1 MTPRTEKALLPE
13 DLLERLANITDS
25 ASRTKY
31 LGPRRRLHRADVV
44 QHLIEA
50 SRAKLRID
58 SRQALSLAEAAVA
71 IARRLRN
78 KEVLARSFRCK
89 ANTLYNM
96 GENKPALEYHRQA
109 LAIFRKLGN
118 LEEQAR
124 TLNSSIQPFILLGA
138 YGRALKAAEGA
149 RKLFKRLGDLR
160 HLAHVEIN
168 LGNLYH
174 RQDRFEEGLAC
185 YERAYEM
192 LLPLRDAEGL
202 AVALYNM
209 AVCLIAL
216 NDFPRALCTYQRA
229 REMFVQHGMTL
240 LVTQSDYNIAY
251 LYYLRGE
258 YTRAIEMLRATRDES
273 EKNGDAHVL
282 ALCYLDLSEIY
293 LELNLSTEA
302 QETAHQGYLRSQKL
316 GMGYEEA
323 KCQAN
328 EAMAYGQ
335 LGKAAQSLEL
345 FAQARAKFVRERNVV
360 WSFLIDLYQAV
371 VLFNQGRLVEA
382 RRCCSRASRFF
393 ATSHLPGKAVLCQL
407 LLVRLSLR
415 AGDIATA
422 RTECAQTVGRLAT
435 LDAPVLHYQ
444 AQLLMGEVQKAS
456 GDPHG
461 AYQSCQ
467 KAREALEALR
477 ANLRGDE
484 LKIAFMKN
492 RLEVYENLIEL
503 CLSDTSRKNSAEES
517 FGYIE
522 QAKSRSLA
530 ELLMQP
536 GHPLTFPERGSSD
549 LALRIRE
556 MREEIHWYYRRIE
569 IEELSTEAG
578 APKRVGELQKQAL
591 HHEHELLRALREL
604 PSSEALGNADADK
617 VSATCSLETIRG
629 CLAAD
634 AALVEY
640 FTLSNQF
647 IAAIVTRDGL
657 EIVPVAPVARV
668 ANLVGMLRF
677 QISKFRLGA
686 DYIREFEQAL
696 LNTTRSHLQELYRE
710 IFAPL
715 RDHLKPKARHLI
727 IVPHGTLH
735 YVPFHALFDGK
746 DYLIDSFSI
755 SYAPSASIYAV
766 CHQRK
771 SKATGPPLVLGVPD
785 SRAPSIQE
793 EIESVAK
800 ALPGATLVL
809 GAQAGEQALRSKG
822 VESRLIHIAT
832 HGRFRQDNPM
842 FSGIR
847 LGSSYLNLFDLYQL
861 KLDAELVTLSG
872 CATGLNV
879 VAAGDELL
887 GLIRGLLY
895 AGAHSLLLSLWD
907 VHDRTTTELMTS
919 FYRRSGTAGNKALA
933 LQCAMQELREH
944 HPHPYYW
951 APFTL
956 IGGALRN

>member
-1 MTPRTEKALLPE
+1 VTPPTGNAALPE
-13 DLLERLANITDS
+13 DWLRRLANITDG
-25 ASRTKY
+25 ASRRKY
-31 LGPRRRLHRADVV
+31 LGRRRRLHRADVV
-44 QHLIEA
+44 QQLIEA
-50 SRAKLRID
+50 SRAKLRVD

-96 GENKPALEYHRQA
+96 GENKAALEYHHQA
-109 LAIFRKLGN
+109 LAIFRKLGHA
-118 LEEQAR
+118 EEQAR
-124 TLNSSIQPFILLGA
+124 TLNSSIQPFILLGE
-138 YGRALKAAEGA
+138 YRRALKAAEGA
-149 RKLFKRLGDLR
+149 RKLFKRLGDHR
-160 HLAHVEIN
+160 RLAHVEIN
-168 LGNLYH
+168 VGNLYH

-185 YERAYEM
+185 YERAHEM

-216 NDFPRALCTYQRA
+216 NDFPRALGTYQRA
-229 REMFVQHGMTL
+229 RAMFVQHGMTL
-240 LVTQSDYNIAY
+240 LVSQSDYNIAY
-251 LYYLRGE
+251 LFYLRGE

-282 ALCYLDLSEIY
+282 ALCYLDLSDIY
-293 LELNLSTEA
+293 LELNLSAEA
-302 QETAHQGYLRSQKL
+302 QQTAHEGYLRFQKL

-328 EAMAYGQ
+328 EAIAYGQ
-335 LGKAAQSLEL
+335 LGKSAQSLDS
-345 FAQARAKFVRERNVV
+345 FAQARAKFGHEKNVA
-360 WSFLIDLYQAV
+360 WPFLIDLYQAV
-371 VLFNQGRLVEA
+371 VLYNEGRLAEA
-382 RRCCSRASRFF
+382 RRSCSRASRFF
-393 ATSHLPGKAVLCQL
+393 ATSPLPGKAVLCQL
-407 LLVRLSLR
+407 LLARLLLR
-415 AGDIATA
+415 AGNIAA
-422 RTECAQTVGRLAT
+422 AHQECVQTLGRLAN
-435 LDAPVLHYQ
+435 LDAPVLHHQ
-444 AQLLMGEVQKAS
+444 AQLLMGQVQKAG

-477 ANLRGDE
+477 TNLGGDD

-492 RLEVYENLIEL
+492 RLEVYEELIEL
-503 CLSDTSRKNSAEES
+503 CLSDPARRNSAEES
-517 FGYIE
+517 FTYIE

-536 GHPLTFPERGSSD
+536 GHPLPWPEPGGSG
-549 LALRIRE
+549 LLPRIRE

-569 IEELSTEAG
+569 IEELSAEVG
-578 APKRVGELQKQAL
+578 APKRVVELQKQAL
-591 HHEHELLRALREL
+591 DREHKLLRALREL
-604 PSSEALGNADADK
+604 PCSEARGSGDAQK

-629 CLAAD
+629 CLAPD

-640 FTLSNQF
+640 FTLHDQF
-647 IAAIVTRDGL
+647 IAAIVTREGL

-668 ANLVGMLRF
+668 AHLVGMLRF
-677 QISKFRLGA
+677 QISKFRLDG
-686 DYIREFEQAL
+686 DYLREFGQAL
-696 LNTTRSHLQELYRE
+696 LRTTQCHLKELYQGL
-710 IFAPL
+710 FAPL
-715 RDHLKPKARHLI
+715 RDRLHARHLI

-735 YVPFHALFDGK
+735 YVPFHALFDGTG
-746 DYLIDSFSI
+746 YLIDAFSI
-755 SYAPSASIYAV
+755 SHAPSASIYAV

-771 SKATGPPLVLGVPD
+771 SQVTGPPLVLGVPD
-785 SRAPSIQE
+785 SKAPAIQE
-793 EIESVAK
+793 EVESVAK

-809 GAQAGEQALRSKG
+809 GAEAGEEALRTKG
-822 VESRLIHIAT
+822 TQSRLIHIAT

-847 LGSSYLNLFDLYQL
+847 LGSSYLNLYDLYQL

-872 CATGLNV
+872 CGTGLNV

-895 AGAHSLLLSLWD
+895 AGARSLLLSLWD
-907 VHDRTTTELMTS
+907 VQDQTTTEIMMS
-919 FYRRSGTAGNKALA
+919 FYRRAATAQNKAIA
-933 LQCAMQELREH
+933 LQGAMQELRER

-956 IGGALRN
+956 IGGVFPH

>member
-1 MTPRTEKALLPE
+1 MTPPTERALLTR
-13 DLLERLANITDS
+13 DLLQRLANITDG
-25 ASRTKY
+25 ASRAKY
-31 LGPRRRLHRADVV
+31 LGRRRRLLRADVV
-44 QHLIEA
+44 QQLIEA

-78 KEVLARSFRCK
+78 KEVLARSFRSK

-96 GENKPALEYHRQA
+96 GENKSALEYHRHA
-109 LAIFRKLGN
+109 LTIFRKLGN
-118 LEEQAR
+118 AEEQAR
-124 TLNSSIQPFILLGA
+124 TLNSSIQPFILLGE

-149 RKLFKRLGDLR
+149 RKLFKRLGDHR
-160 HLAHVEIN
+160 RLAHVEIN
-168 LGNLYH
+168 VGNLYH

-185 YERAYEM
+185 YERAHEM

-216 NDFPRALCTYQRA
+216 NDFPRALGTYQRA

-251 LYYLRGE
+251 LFYLRGE
-258 YTRAIEMLRATRDES
+258 YTRAMEMLRATRDES

-282 ALCYLDLSEIY
+282 ALCYLDLSDIY
-293 LELNLSTEA
+293 LELNLSAEA
-302 QETAHQGYLRSQKL
+302 QETAHEGYLRFQKL

-335 LGKAAQSLEL
+335 LGKSVQSLES
-345 FAQARAKFVRERNVV
+345 FAQARGKFVHEKNIA
-360 WSFLIDLYQAV
+360 WPFLIDLYQAV
-371 VLFNQGRLVEA
+371 VLFDDGRLAEA
-382 RRCCSRASRFF
+382 RRSCSRASRFF
-393 ATSHLPGKAVLCQL
+393 ATSHSPGKAILCQL
-407 LLVRLSLR
+407 LLARLSLR
-415 AGDIATA
+415 AGDIAGA
-422 RTECAQTVGRLAT
+422 HKQCALTLGRLAN

-444 AQLLMGEVQKAS
+444 AQLLMGQVQKVG

-467 KAREALEALR
+467 KARQALETLR

-503 CLSDTSRKNSAEES
+503 CLSDPARKSSAEES
-517 FGYIE
+517 FAYIE
-522 QAKSRSLA
+522 LAKSRSLA

-536 GHPLTFPERGSSD
+536 GHPRPSPEQGGSD
-549 LALRIRE
+549 LVCRIRE
-556 MREEIHWYYRRIE
+556 TREEIHWYYRRIE
-569 IEELSTEAG
+569 IEELSAEAG
-578 APKRVGELQKQAL
+578 APKRVVELQKQAL
-591 HHEHELLRALREL
+591 DREHKLLRALREL
-604 PSSEALGNADADK
+604 PSSEALGSADADK
-617 VSATCSLETIRG
+617 VSATCSLETIRD
-629 CLAAD
+629 CLAPD

-640 FTLSNQF
+640 FTLHDQL
-647 IAAIVTRDGL
+647 IAATVTREGL
-657 EIVPVAPVARV
+657 EIIPVAPVARV

-677 QISKFRLGA
+677 QIAKFRLGA
-686 DYIREFEQAL
+686 DYVREFEQAL
-696 LNTTRSHLQELYRE
+696 LSTTRSHLKELYQG

-715 RDHLKPKARHLI
+715 RDRLHARHLI
-727 IVPHGTLH
+727 IVPHGRLH

-746 DYLIDSFSI
+746 EYLIDAFSI

-785 SRAPSIQE
+785 SKAPGIQE
-793 EIESVAK
+793 EVEAVAK
-800 ALPGATLVL
+800 TLPGATLVW
-809 GAQAGEQALRSKG
+809 GAEAGEQALRTKG
-822 VESRLIHIAT
+822 AQSRVIHIAT

-847 LGSSYLNLFDLYQL
+847 LGSSYLNLYDLYQL

-887 GLIRGLLY
+887 GLIRGLLC
-895 AGAHSLLLSLWD
+895 AGAQSLLLSLWD
-907 VHDRTTTELMTS
+907 VHDQTTTEIMTS
-919 FYRRSGTAGNKALA
+919 FYRRATTAPNKALA
-933 LQCAMQELREH
+933 LQGAMQELRERY
-944 HPHPYYW
+944 PHPYYW

-956 IGGALRN
+956 IGGTFPN